1 MSKKVAVWAASMVA
15 GLIAAY
21 LIIAVLGIPAER
33 FGTGFLIGTTFFIG
47 LLALYFVVKY
57 PAESADW
64 AGTALDWI
72 SSTFKSLLD
81 FFKQL
86 VQ

>member
-33 FGTGFLIGTTFFIG
+33 FGAGFLIGTTFFIG
-47 LLALYFVVKY
+47 LLFLIPMDHFIH
-57 PAESADW
+57 
-64 AGTALDWI
+64 AGIIGDPTPR
-72 SSTFKSLLD
+72 
-81 FFKQL
+81 KQK
-86 VQ
+86 

>member
-1 MSKKVAVWAASMVA
+1 MQKLLPGVV
-15 GLIAAY
+15 
-21 LIIAVLGIPAER
+21 IAV
-33 FGTGFLIGTTFFIG
+33 
-47 LLALYFVVKY
+47 ALYFVVKY

-64 AGTALDWI
+64 VATALDWLSNAFNGI
-72 SSTFKSLLD
+72 LD